1 MPRTKR
7 SRADEQEWQFKLHWE
22 SKAKACLHLGQE
34 YEKEITFGRVPALE
48 WSRNNDKELFKDLR
62 RLLALT
68 GENGIVLDVGCG
80 PLARAE
86 VQFSLMSIRI
96 IGLDI
101 SRTIVKRAKEH
112 LIEEGERENTDFV
125 VGDAEFLP
133 FRQCSVSGVISLGL
147 ISHMPS
153 VKCAKKAVKEF
164 VRVTSKKGIVFVNWL
179 QNLYSVYEI
188 LESFLLAVA
197 DITGVNRA
205 QMLRFRGLGEVLDM
219 FQQDGLSVKEVRHVS
234 SISILIP
241 AFLPS
246 PLRRLAGRTQYI
258 LDKADVF
265 KSISRAYDVVAYV
278 Y

>member
-1 MPRTKR
+1 
-7 SRADEQEWQFKLHWE
+7 
-22 SKAKACLHLGQE
+22 
-34 YEKEITFGRVPALE
+34 
-48 WSRNNDKELFKDLR
+48 
-62 RLLALT
+62 
-68 GENGIVLDVGCG
+68 
-80 PLARAE
+80 
-86 VQFSLMSIRI
+86 
-96 IGLDI
+96 
-101 SRTIVKRAKEH
+101 
-112 LIEEGERENTDFV
+112 V

-133 FRQCSVSGVISLGL
+133 FRQCSVNGVISLGL

-153 VKCAKKAVKEF
+153 VECAKKAVSEF

-258 LDKADVF
+258 LDKADVL